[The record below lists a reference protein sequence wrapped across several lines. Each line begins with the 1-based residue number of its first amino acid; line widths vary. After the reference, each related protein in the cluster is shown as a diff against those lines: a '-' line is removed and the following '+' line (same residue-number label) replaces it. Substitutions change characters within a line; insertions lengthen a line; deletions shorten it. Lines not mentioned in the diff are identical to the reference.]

1 MRFVEGVLVGGLLAM
16 GATYV
21 CNEMLTKND
30 TKKMMKKGKQF
41 VRKMG
46 LM

>member
-1 MRFVEGVLVGGLLAM
+1 MRFVEGMLVGGLLTV
-16 GATYV
+16 GVTYI